1 MKKFLQLFK
10 TPDLRKKVLSV
21 LFLLFVF
28 RLMASIPIPGI
39 DAAKLQQFLSSNQ
52 LFGFLNIFSGGG
64 ISNLSIMMLG
74 VGPYI
79 TATIIMQLLT
89 IVFPQLKKIYYE
101 EGAQGQAKFNRIS
114 RYITVP
120 LAALQG
126 YGFLNLL
133 MSQKV
138 LGPLPLPE
146 LIANVLVIT
155 AGSVFLMW
163 IGELISEYKLGNGVS
178 LIIFAGIISGLPQ
191 QIGAMFFNYNPAML
205 PTYIAFVVL
214 ALIVIACV
222 TFINESERK
231 IPVSYAKQVRG
242 MKMYGGVSTYLP
254 LKVNQAMFFNYNP
267 AMLPTYIAFV
277 VLALIVIACV
287 TFINESERKIPVSY
301 AKQVRGMKMY
311 GGVSTY
317 LPLKVNQAGVI
328 PIIFA
333 ISLLL
338 FPQFFAQAVSIISP
352 SLSLS
357 LSQWASGFFNNI
369 PVYSLVYF
377 FLVVLFTY
385 FYTAIT
391 FDPEEISRNLQ
402 KSGGFIPGIRP
413 GEATAQTITRIIH
426 RITLWGALFLGVVAI
441 LPNITQIVTG
451 ITSLTIGGTALLI
464 VVAVALEV
472 MKQIESQLTVREYEG
487 IM

>member
-21 LFLLFVF
+21 IFLLFVF
-28 RLMASIPIPGI
+28 RLFASIPIPGI
-39 DAAKLQQFLSSNQ
+39 DAARLQQFLSSSQ
-52 LFGFLNIFSGGG
+52 LLGFLNIFSGGG

-120 LAALQG
+120 LAAIQG

-133 MSQKV
+133 ISQKI
-138 LGPLPLPE
+138 LGPLS
-146 LIANVLVIT
+146 LIQVIDNVLVIT
-155 AGSVFLMW
+155 AGSIFLMW

-178 LIIFAGIISGLPQ
+178 LIIFAGIISNLPQ
-191 QIGAMFFNYNPAML
+191 QISAMFFNYNPAML
-205 PTYIAFVVL
+205 PTYIAFTAI
-214 ALIVIACV
+214 ALIVIASV

-231 IPVSYAKQVRG
+231 IPVSYAKQIRG
-242 MKMYGGVSTYLP
+242 MKMYGG
-254 LKVNQAMFFNYNP
+254 A
-267 AMLPTYIAFV
+267 
-277 VLALIVIACV
+277 
-287 TFINESERKIPVSY
+287 
-301 AKQVRGMKMY
+301 
-311 GGVSTY
+311 STY

-338 FPQFFAQAVSIISP
+338 FPQFFAQAAAIISP
-352 SLSLS
+352 TLSLKMS
-357 LSQWASGFFNNI
+357 EWSSSFFNNI
-369 PVYSLVYF
+369 PIYSLVYF
-377 FLVVLFTY
+377 VLVVLFTY

-391 FDPEEISRNLQ
+391 FDPEEISKNLQ

-413 GEATAQTITRIIH
+413 GEATAELITKVVH
-426 RITLWGALFLGVVAI
+426 RITFWGALFLGVVAI
-441 LPNITQIVTG
+441 LPNITQMATG
-451 ITSLTIGGTALLI
+451 ISSLTIGGTALLI

-472 MKQIESQLTVREYEG
+472 MKQVESQLTMREYEG